1 MILFRNVEIDESS
14 RRCRGATG
22 SIQVARI
29 GGRIPRDVL
38 FSSHTKVLAIVLV
51 VVEGLALHEP
61 SLERLLV
68 EHLYMIHT

>member
-1 MILFRNVEIDESS
+1 MILFRNVEIDERL
-14 RRCRGATG
+14 RRRATG

-29 GGRIPRDVL
+29 GGRIPQDVL